1 MWRYIL
7 KRLAQALPV
16 VLGVIVFNFT
26 LIQLAPGD
34 PVTLL
39 VGDYPATEEY
49 TRQVRADFGLD
60 QPVPVR
66 LARYLEQLARGNLG
80 FSFAN
85 RMPVGELIAQRFGPT
100 LMLMLT
106 ALGLAILIGIP
117 LGVIAARNRGRLSD
131 WVAQVGALAGYS
143 TPDFWMG
150 QLLILIFAVAL
161 GWLPS
166 QGMRSARSVAT
177 GMQATLEV
185 FPYLIL
191 PAFALGF
198 RYIALLSRITRSA
211 MLDALSADSV
221 MGARAKGLSERRVL
235 IAHVLRNAALP
246 IVTVIG
252 YNLGLLIAG
261 SALIETVF
269 SWPGVGR
276 LLFDSISKRD
286 YPVMTAILMMVSITV
301 VIANLIT
308 DLVYAAL
315 DPRVRYA
322 R

>member
-7 KRLAQALPV
+7 KRLAQAFPL
-16 VLGVIVFNFT
+16 VLGVVIFNFT
-26 LIQLAPGD
+26 LIQFAPGD
-34 PVTLL
+34 PVTAL

-49 TRQVRADFGLD
+49 VRQVRSDYGLD
-60 QPVPVR
+60 KPVPER
-66 LARYLEQLARGNLG
+66 LALYLGQLARGNLG

-85 RMPVGELIAQRFGPT
+85 RMPVGELILQRLGPT

-106 ALGLAILIGIP
+106 ALSLALLIGIP
-117 LGVIAARNRGRLSD
+117 LGISAARSRGRLSD

-143 TPDFWMG
+143 VPDFWMG
-150 QLLILIFAVAL
+150 QILILIFAVGLA
-161 GWLPS
+161 WLPS
-166 QGMRSARSVAT
+166 QGMRSARSSAT
-177 GMQATLEV
+177 GLEATLEV
-185 FPYLIL
+185 LPYLIL
-191 PAFALGF
+191 PAIALSF
-198 RYIALLSRITRSA
+198 RYVALLSRITRSA
-211 MLDALSADSV
+211 MLDALGADYV

-235 IAHVLRNAALP
+235 ISHVLRNAALP

-252 YNLGLLIAG
+252 YNVGLLIAG

-301 VIANLIT
+301 VSANLLT

-315 DPRVRYA
+315 DPRVRIA

>member
-7 KRLAQALPV
+7 KRLAQAFPL
-16 VLGVIVFNFT
+16 VLGVVIFNFT
-26 LIQLAPGD
+26 LIQFAPGD
-34 PVTLL
+34 PVTAL

-49 TRQVRADFGLD
+49 VRQVRSDYGLD
-60 QPVPVR
+60 KPVPER
-66 LARYLEQLARGNLG
+66 LALYLGQLARGNLG

-85 RMPVGELIAQRFGPT
+85 RMPVGELILQRLWPT

-106 ALGLAILIGIP
+106 ALSLALLIGIP
-117 LGVIAARNRGRLSD
+117 LGISAARSRGRLSD

-143 TPDFWMG
+143 VPDFWMG
-150 QLLILIFAVAL
+150 QILILIFAVGLA
-161 GWLPS
+161 WLPS
-166 QGMRSARSVAT
+166 QGMRSARSSAT
-177 GMQATLEV
+177 GLEATLEV
-185 FPYLIL
+185 LPYLIL
-191 PAFALGF
+191 PAIALSF

-211 MLDALSADSV
+211 MLDALGADYV

-235 IAHVLRNAALP
+235 ISHVLRNAALP

-252 YNLGLLIAG
+252 YNVGLLIAG

-301 VIANLIT
+301 VSANLLT

-315 DPRVRYA
+315 DPRVRIA